1 MEDAVEAQKDLKMTI
16 AVDHKSL
23 KDLTPT
29 SVLRPLYDRCVL
41 LSTPAHDDTY
51 WRRGCACVCLSACA
65 RVLRWSHTAR
75 HSHAT
80 SADILGGCASLLAH
94 TQVELRA
101 NEVLDHT
108 MHHKVGRSTR
118 LYPRCA
124 SWIVPDVHVPAVR
137 KQRLRLSACL
147 TRDFARRA

>member
-1 MEDAVEAQKDLKMTI
+1 MEAKKDLNMTI
-16 AVDHKSL
+16 AVNRKSL
-23 KDLTPT
+23 KDLSTT
-29 SVLRPLYDRCVL
+29 SALRPLYDRCVL
-41 LSTPAHDDTY
+41 LSTPAHDDTD

-80 SADILGGCASLLAH
+80 SADFGEGCARLLAH
-94 TQVELRA
+94 PKVKLYA
-101 NEVLDHT
+101 NKVLSHI

-124 SWIVPDVHVPAVR
+124 SWNVPDVHVPAVR

-147 TRDFARRA
+147 TRDFARRT